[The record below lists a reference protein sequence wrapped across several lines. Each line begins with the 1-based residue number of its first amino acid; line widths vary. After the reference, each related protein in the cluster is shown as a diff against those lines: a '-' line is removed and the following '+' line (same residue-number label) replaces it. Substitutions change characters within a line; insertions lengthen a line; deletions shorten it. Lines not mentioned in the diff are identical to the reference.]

1 MKVLPMKNMTKKNSL
16 ITRKKIWL
24 RDKKYKNVKYRK
36 NNSLI
41 VINYKNNINFL
52 KIRIQIKYKQNMK
65 INKIIIILV

>member
-52 KIRIQIKYKQNMK
+52 KIRI
-65 INKIIIILV
+65 